1 MKDLKQQYK
10 DEFIFT
16 LFDKK
21 PKMYRMDEDEEQK
34 SPSRVIKNNIITG
47 DDNSFDEDGFQDI
60 DDNLCEVRQQMS

>member
-1 MKDLKQQYK
+1 MKELKKQYK

-21 PKMYRMDEDEEQK
+21 PKLYRMQEEEQK
-34 SPSRVIKNNIITG
+34 SPSKVTKNHIITG